1 MYNIYSKNRN
11 NFFKKRKEL
20 LQKRK
25 EILRKKIIS
34 IFCTKNIVS
43 TGTKQQ
49 LNLTTLQ
56 ELSEHFTSIQE
67 KKCTVYLSCV
77 TFW

>member
-11 NFFKKRKEL
+11 NFFKKERKEL

-49 LNLTTLQ
+49 LK
-56 ELSEHFTSIQE
+56 SYHTSGI
-67 KKCTVYLSCV
+67 V
-77 TFW
+77 